1 MDSPSSRSESVPDDD
16 SWCASRRRP
25 QNQTKRS
32 ANASA
37 VAFSSDRPDDATFP
51 AHSTAPL
58 PQRKPTLP
66 NSSRPGRTGAGHQ
79 PVLVQVHG
87 RVMAWEP
94 VRADPEPVLPGFGA
108 WEPYTA
114 MQSRTNSPVGHRNT
128 STSSEASLTDDLPRT
143 QNTAQTDEPSG
154 RDAPYSFMLATPTA
168 QVKAQMHV
176 KLLSAELSRPSLGHW
191 CWQGLGRSI
200 ILAVVAMPTGYVG
213 RCATNLS
220 RDDQVRSPGH
230 MGYHQ
235 AAWVPCTGD
244 FIGGPSVYIQP
255 PCLSLPGAGG
265 ARFNFQTGVYFRHS
279 SSPVELFAA
288 PPTPIRLPPPRL
300 ALTAPEG

>member
-1 MDSPSSRSESVPDDD
+1 
-16 SWCASRRRP
+16 
-25 QNQTKRS
+25 
-32 ANASA
+32 
-37 VAFSSDRPDDATFP
+37 
-51 AHSTAPL
+51 
-58 PQRKPTLP
+58 
-66 NSSRPGRTGAGHQ
+66 
-79 PVLVQVHG
+79 
-87 RVMAWEP
+87 MAWEP

-235 AAWVPCTGD
+235 AAWGTMHGGIYWGGHPYPSSHRVSLCPVPVVHASTFKREFTSGTQVLPWSCL
-244 FIGGPSVYIQP
+244 PPRRRRSVCHHLASRSPHQRDEQV
-255 PCLSLPGAGG
+255 LRVEQLPDEHVEGRYCGF
-265 ARFNFQTGVYFRHS
+265 ARQVHRS
-279 SSPVELFAA
+279 RAA
-288 PPTPIRLPPPRL
+288 P
-300 ALTAPEG
+300 